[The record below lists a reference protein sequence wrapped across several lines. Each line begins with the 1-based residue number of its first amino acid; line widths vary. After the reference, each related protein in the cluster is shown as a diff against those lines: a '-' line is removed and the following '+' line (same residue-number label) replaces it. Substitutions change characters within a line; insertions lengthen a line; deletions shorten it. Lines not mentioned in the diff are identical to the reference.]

1 MMSDTRALSR
11 LSSGCKRCRYVETC
25 DHKQMEALS
34 YIAPATSNVSLPITQ
49 PILKKHDLREIK
61 LDTDTTV
68 TIDLEEMKE
77 QAKKDF
83 YKGLM
88 KFGA

>member
-1 MMSDTRALSR
+1 MTSEKMALSR
-11 LSSGCKRCRYVETC
+11 LSIKCKRCRYVETC

-34 YIAPATSNVSLPITQ
+34 YVAPGTSNVSLPITQ

-61 LDTDTTV
+61 LDTGTTV

>member
-1 MMSDTRALSR
+1 MTPEKRALSR
-11 LSSGCKRCRYVETC
+11 LSSRCKRCRYAKTC

-34 YIAPATSNVSLPITQ
+34 YVAPATGNVSLPITQ
-49 PILKKHDLREIK
+49 PILRKHDLREIK
-61 LDTDTTV
+61 LDRDTTI

-77 QAKKDF
+77 QRKKDF

>member
-1 MMSDTRALSR
+1 MTSDKRALSR
-11 LSSGCKRCRYVETC
+11 LSIQCKRCRFVKTC

-61 LDTDTTV
+61 LDTGTTV